1 MPNVFNVNSVRSRRY
16 TWQRT
21 ATVYIILFRLPLS
34 HLVAKYHPRRDPTLF
49 YAHDSPSLRIEVQLL
64 PRVLLPGRQFV
75 ADSKIREHAVT
86 VPIEH
91 IGTPLYK
98 RPFDLCVIFSA
109 PIQGAPQPW
118 NSFWVAP
125 ILEIIRYFAVLAEK
139 GLETFGRVGVHAHS
153 PNPLPIKSYVCEP
166 VLRESWSACSQP
178 QSSSNQVIC
187 VRASSSQEGRPI
199 SIHDQKCEIPLAC
212 SLYCTST
219 GSSPSTEILSPVY
232 VCSQRNIGFW
242 RGKVCMERILIF
254 PHMAED

>member
-21 ATVYIILFRLPLS
+21 ATVYLILFRLPLS

-75 ADSKIREHAVT
+75 ADGKIKEHVVT

-91 IGTPLYK
+91 IGAPLYK

-118 NSFWVAP
+118 NYFWVAP

-153 PNPLPIKSYVCEP
+153 PYPLPIKSYVCEP
-166 VLRESWSACSQP
+166 VPPKKAGP
-178 QSSSNQVIC
+178 
-187 VRASSSQEGRPI
+187 
-199 SIHDQKCEIPLAC
+199 
-212 SLYCTST
+212 
-219 GSSPSTEILSPVY
+219 SPSTTRSVRSFGLLPVLYLHWQLSKHRNPLSCVRMFSMQHWILEGRSTY
-232 VCSQRNIGFW
+232 GANFSTRGW
-242 RGKVCMERILIF
+242 RLGTLPLLCL
-254 PHMAED
+254 PP